1 MKKTTV
7 NVTVFKYGHPAVLQV
22 EGWILKHRLDDTIQL
37 AAVRR
42 SFEEDN
48 QDRWNIT
55 ELSTGFKVAGNFR
68 TRQEAE
74 QYLEDSYADGQLSP
88 EKFQYAIGKSQ
99 KTLRGVKEY
108 QE

>member
-7 NVTVFKYGHPAVLQV
+7 NVTVFKYGHPAVQQV

-74 QYLEDSYADGQLSP
+74 QYLETAMQMDNCRW
-88 EKFQYAIGKSQ
+88 KSFSMPS
-99 KTLRGVKEY
+99 VKPRKL
-108 QE
+108 